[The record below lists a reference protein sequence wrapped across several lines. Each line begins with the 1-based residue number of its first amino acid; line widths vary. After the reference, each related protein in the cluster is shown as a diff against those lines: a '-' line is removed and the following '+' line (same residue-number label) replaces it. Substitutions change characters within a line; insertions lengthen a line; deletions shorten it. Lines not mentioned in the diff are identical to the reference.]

1 MLNVYGIANCDS
13 VSAARRWL
21 KEHGIAHEFHDL
33 RKEHVDAQTLEQ
45 WLAALGRERLVNKS
59 SATWRTLERS
69 QREILEMTSGNWL
82 SFREFN
88 GLMVYYTHLLSYRC
102 AIREVKIGIDT
113 TVPDKKLALPPCNPA
128 DPSSHPEKSVSY
140 MKLPA
145 GTKLMSIELTYK
157 DGSVSETK
165 TYRADPRTNR

>member
-69 QREILEMTSGNWL
+69 QREQIESGNPVPVL
-82 SFREFN
+82 IANPTLIKRPVLAGDGLLHCGFN
-88 GLMVYYTHLLSYRC
+88 
-102 AIREVKIGIDT
+102 
-113 TVPDKKLALPPCNPA
+113 
-128 DPSSHPEKSVSY
+128 PSDYEQLFSRS
-140 MKLPA
+140 
-145 GTKLMSIELTYK
+145 
-157 DGSVSETK
+157 
-165 TYRADPRTNR
+165 

>member
-69 QREILEMTSGNWL
+69 QREQPVVALQPQ
-82 SFREFN
+82 
-88 GLMVYYTHLLSYRC
+88 
-102 AIREVKIGIDT
+102 A
-113 TVPDKKLALPPCNPA
+113 PALPT
-128 DPSSHPEKSVSY
+128 SR
-140 MKLPA
+140 
-145 GTKLMSIELTYK
+145 
-157 DGSVSETK
+157 DG
-165 TYRADPRTNR
+165 YRDDSGHSRSRHGSGHGGGKHESFLKRLFD

>member
-69 QREILEMTSGNWL
+69 QREQIESGNPVPVL
-82 SFREFN
+82 IANPTLIKRPVLAGDGLLHCGFN
-88 GLMVYYTHLLSYRC
+88 
-102 AIREVKIGIDT
+102 
-113 TVPDKKLALPPCNPA
+113 
-128 DPSSHPEKSVSY
+128 PSDYEQ
-140 MKLPA
+140 LF
-145 GTKLMSIELTYK
+145 
-157 DGSVSETK
+157 
-165 TYRADPRTNR
+165 PRS

>member
-21 KEHGIAHEFHDL
+21 KEHGVAHEFHDL

-69 QREILEMTSGNWL
+69 QREQVESGNPVPVL
-82 SFREFN
+82 IANPTLIKRPVLVGDGLLHCGFN
-88 GLMVYYTHLLSYRC
+88 
-102 AIREVKIGIDT
+102 A
-113 TVPDKKLALPPCNPA
+113 A
-128 DPSSHPEKSVSY
+128 DYEQLFSRS
-140 MKLPA
+140 
-145 GTKLMSIELTYK
+145 
-157 DGSVSETK
+157 
-165 TYRADPRTNR
+165 

>member
-33 RKEHVDAQTLEQ
+33 RKEHVDAQRLEQ

-69 QREILEMTSGNWL
+69 QREQIESGNPVPVL
-82 SFREFN
+82 IANPTLIKRPVLAGDGLLHCGFN
-88 GLMVYYTHLLSYRC
+88 
-102 AIREVKIGIDT
+102 
-113 TVPDKKLALPPCNPA
+113 
-128 DPSSHPEKSVSY
+128 PSDYEQLFSRS
-140 MKLPA
+140 
-145 GTKLMSIELTYK
+145 
-157 DGSVSETK
+157 
-165 TYRADPRTNR
+165 

>member
-69 QREILEMTSGNWL
+69 QREQIGSGNPVPVL
-82 SFREFN
+82 IANPTLIKRPVLAGDGLLHCGFN
-88 GLMVYYTHLLSYRC
+88 PTDYELLFSR
-102 AIREVKIGIDT
+102 
-113 TVPDKKLALPPCNPA
+113 
-128 DPSSHPEKSVSY
+128 S
-140 MKLPA
+140 
-145 GTKLMSIELTYK
+145 
-157 DGSVSETK
+157 
-165 TYRADPRTNR
+165 

>member
-1 MLNVYGIANCDS
+1 VLNVYGIANCDS

-69 QREILEMTSGNWL
+69 QREQIESGNPVPVL
-82 SFREFN
+82 IANPTLIKRPVLAGDGLLHCGFN
-88 GLMVYYTHLLSYRC
+88 PTDYEHLFARS
-102 AIREVKIGIDT
+102 
-113 TVPDKKLALPPCNPA
+113 
-128 DPSSHPEKSVSY
+128 
-140 MKLPA
+140 
-145 GTKLMSIELTYK
+145 
-157 DGSVSETK
+157 
-165 TYRADPRTNR
+165 

>member
-21 KEHGIAHEFHDL
+21 KEHGSAHEFHDL

-69 QREILEMTSGNWL
+69 QREQIESGNPVPVL
-82 SFREFN
+82 IANPTLIKRPVLAGDGLLHCGFN
-88 GLMVYYTHLLSYRC
+88 
-102 AIREVKIGIDT
+102 
-113 TVPDKKLALPPCNPA
+113 
-128 DPSSHPEKSVSY
+128 PSDYEQLFSRS
-140 MKLPA
+140 
-145 GTKLMSIELTYK
+145 
-157 DGSVSETK
+157 
-165 TYRADPRTNR
+165 

>member
-1 MLNVYGIANCDS
+1 VLNVYGIANCDS

-69 QREILEMTSGNWL
+69 QREQIESGNPVPVL
-82 SFREFN
+82 IANPTLIKRPVLAGDGLLHCGFN
-88 GLMVYYTHLLSYRC
+88 
-102 AIREVKIGIDT
+102 
-113 TVPDKKLALPPCNPA
+113 
-128 DPSSHPEKSVSY
+128 PSDYEQLFSRS
-140 MKLPA
+140 
-145 GTKLMSIELTYK
+145 
-157 DGSVSETK
+157 
-165 TYRADPRTNR
+165 

>member
-21 KEHGIAHEFHDL
+21 EEHGIAHEFHDL

-69 QREILEMTSGNWL
+69 QREQIESGNPVPVL
-82 SFREFN
+82 IANPTLIKRPVLAGDGLLHCGFN
-88 GLMVYYTHLLSYRC
+88 
-102 AIREVKIGIDT
+102 
-113 TVPDKKLALPPCNPA
+113 
-128 DPSSHPEKSVSY
+128 PSDYEQLFSRS
-140 MKLPA
+140 
-145 GTKLMSIELTYK
+145 
-157 DGSVSETK
+157 
-165 TYRADPRTNR
+165 

>member
-1 MLNVYGIANCDS
+1 VLNVYGIANCDS

-69 QREILEMTSGNWL
+69 QREQIESGNPVPVL
-82 SFREFN
+82 IANPTLIKRPVLAGDGLLHCGFN
-88 GLMVYYTHLLSYRC
+88 
-102 AIREVKIGIDT
+102 
-113 TVPDKKLALPPCNPA
+113 
-128 DPSSHPEKSVSY
+128 PSDYEQ
-140 MKLPA
+140 LF
-145 GTKLMSIELTYK
+145 
-157 DGSVSETK
+157 
-165 TYRADPRTNR
+165 PRS

>member
-69 QREILEMTSGNWL
+69 QREQVESGNPVPVL
-82 SFREFN
+82 IANPTLIKRPVLVGD
-88 GLMVYYTHLLSYRC
+88 GLLHCGFSASDYEHLFSR
-102 AIREVKIGIDT
+102 
-113 TVPDKKLALPPCNPA
+113 
-128 DPSSHPEKSVSY
+128 S
-140 MKLPA
+140 
-145 GTKLMSIELTYK
+145 
-157 DGSVSETK
+157 
-165 TYRADPRTNR
+165 

>member
-69 QREILEMTSGNWL
+69 QREQVESGNPVPVL
-82 SFREFN
+82 IANPTLIRRPVLVRD
-88 GLMVYYTHLLSYRC
+88 GLLHCGFSATDYELLFSR
-102 AIREVKIGIDT
+102 
-113 TVPDKKLALPPCNPA
+113 
-128 DPSSHPEKSVSY
+128 S
-140 MKLPA
+140 
-145 GTKLMSIELTYK
+145 
-157 DGSVSETK
+157 
-165 TYRADPRTNR
+165 

>member
-69 QREILEMTSGNWL
+69 QREQIESGNPVPVL
-82 SFREFN
+82 IANPTLIKRPVLAGDGLLHCGFN
-88 GLMVYYTHLLSYRC
+88 PSDYEHLFSR
-102 AIREVKIGIDT
+102 
-113 TVPDKKLALPPCNPA
+113 
-128 DPSSHPEKSVSY
+128 S
-140 MKLPA
+140 
-145 GTKLMSIELTYK
+145 
-157 DGSVSETK
+157 
-165 TYRADPRTNR
+165 

>member
-59 SATWRTLERS
+59 STTWRTLERS
-69 QREILEMTSGNWL
+69 QREQIESGNPVPVL
-82 SFREFN
+82 IANPTLIKRPVLAGDGLLHCGFN
-88 GLMVYYTHLLSYRC
+88 
-102 AIREVKIGIDT
+102 
-113 TVPDKKLALPPCNPA
+113 
-128 DPSSHPEKSVSY
+128 PSDYEQLFSRS
-140 MKLPA
+140 
-145 GTKLMSIELTYK
+145 
-157 DGSVSETK
+157 
-165 TYRADPRTNR
+165 